1 MFRLNQLVR
10 RLAGMLWAGILF
22 IYTPLLRLF
31 GLAFG
36 HWQAPNW
43 VNIVSE
49 KVSPPVQRI
58 GQWSAR
64 HAALSLLIMVLAA
77 LALAA
82 PRLYKI
88 DWSGK
93 WRAMQS
99 VQPDRAEAMKSTVN
113 VSNPL
118 PSDLENGGKP
128 QPVVLQFSASVAPL
142 SLIGKE
148 AKDISVAPSIAGKWL
163 WVAANRLEFTPNE
176 EWPIDVD
183 YQVNFGTKAL
193 AAHIQSVS
201 EVTFHSPHF
210 EIKMNDAS
218 FYQDPVQLGSR
229 KAVFELRFSH
239 PVNPDT
245 LEKNLEL
252 LADTEAKTVFIKPG
266 DEKKLIVTYDKFR
279 LSATVMSESLRIPP
293 QTLSMAFKIKAGV
306 KAQRGGNATT
316 DDIVKALSVP
326 GLYSLDILE
335 MKQLMVTGDDGEPE
349 NVLQIST
356 GMAVNEKEMTRSISA
371 WLLPVTRGN
380 DEGGG
385 ENDQLAWS
393 DPAEVTD
400 LILKNS
406 TMVQL
411 LALPSEREN
420 SETHGFK
427 FKAEPGRML
436 FVRIKK
442 GLKSAGGYQLGVQR
456 DELFRIKRSAP
467 ELSIMSKG
475 SLLALSG
482 EKKLPLLVRDLP
494 GVRVEIGRLLPQQL
508 QHLVTQFGGDMSK
521 PEFSAGITAD
531 SLTERFEKKI
541 PLALKSGKTHY
552 ESINFAEY
560 LKADNT
566 DRRGIF
572 ILTVQGYDPAIQN
585 GEHNEVLDQ
594 PRYSDYE
601 GYEGEESEGGNAE
614 TDAEKIDP
622 STMRDRRLVI
632 VTDLGVIT
640 KQGLDGSRD
649 VFVQSIHDGNAVTGA
664 TVEVW
669 GRNGSVLLSK
679 TTDNTGSAH
688 LPSLAGFVRDKHPV
702 VLVVKKAGDLSF
714 LPINRQDRNLDLSRF
729 DVGGLHASGL
739 PNQMS
744 AYLFSDRGM
753 YRPGDTM
760 NIGIVAK
767 SSGWTQKLND
777 LPVEAEVIDARGLV
791 VRRQKLKLGAG
802 GMAEFTHATQE
813 SSPTGNYT
821 INLNLGRESVSAA
834 PSNVETPVLRLG
846 SLAVKVQE
854 FMPDRMKVAVHL
866 SRQTLAANEGWISP
880 KELTAKVNVQNLFG
894 TPAPERR
901 IEASLSLSP
910 SYPAFS
916 AYPEYSFFDPSR
928 AKEKFQTD
936 LATSTSDAQG
946 NAQLLLGLE
955 RYAQATY
962 QLHLLVKAFEPEG
975 GRSVA
980 AETTALVS
988 DLSYLIGHKAD
999 GDLSYVN
1006 RNSARSVNF
1015 IAIDSKAKRTA
1026 VSKLKLVRL
1035 ERRVVSVLV
1044 KQPNGLHRY
1053 ESKAT
1058 ETVLNETPF
1067 EIVNAG
1073 KNTLLATQ
1081 TPGNFVYQVRDENE
1095 VVLARVE
1102 YSVAGTANVSRSL
1115 DRNAELQLSLNKKD
1129 YKPGEDI
1136 EINIR
1141 APYVGAGLITI
1152 ERDKVLAHKWFRT
1165 TGTASVQKIMLP
1177 KDFEGNGYVTVQFA
1191 RDIASN
1197 EIFMSPMSYGV
1208 VPFVTNLA
1216 ARTNPIKLTAPTL
1229 VKPGQVVKMRL
1240 DSKVAS
1246 RAVVFAVDEGILQVA
1261 RYQTPDPLKFFFQKK
1276 ALEVTTQQT
1285 LDLILPEFKKL
1296 MNAAAPGGDAESALG
1311 KNLNPFKRKTDKPVV
1326 YWSGVV
1332 DVNGSKEFSYTV
1344 PENFN
1349 GSLRVMAVVIN
1360 DDTVGAATA
1369 TTMVRGDVILL
1380 PNLPVA
1386 ITPGDEVEIGVGV
1399 ANNHLGSGK
1408 DAPVTV
1414 SLTVTGGLEVVGNT
1428 QQVLKI
1434 SEKSEASTKFVLR
1447 AKSGEK
1453 ALLGSASVILTAQVK
1468 EAKARLSMD
1477 VSVRPASAYVT
1488 LVQTGIFKGKGE
1500 ISSQANMYTNLK
1512 RSEAAVSAS
1521 PWAFSS
1527 GLIQY
1532 LDVYPH
1538 GCTEQ
1543 ITSQI
1548 FPAVLI
1554 GTQAHLAKELLRG
1567 SGNTQLPDPRKS
1579 LDRYLALVRAR
1590 QGADGGF
1597 SMWPGGSSDL
1607 FATTYVV
1614 NLLLE
1619 AKAHQLAVPNDLLQK
1634 ANVYLQNSLAQNAS
1648 ERHLWRTQAYSAYL
1662 LTRQGIVTTAA
1673 LSNMRE
1679 AQVRDISNARS
1690 DSERKNLRSDLG
1702 AVYLAASYQLLK
1714 QDSIAK
1720 ELLEPAIDMLKNE
1733 IDHRRHWYWDY
1744 YYDPLVHS
1752 ASTVAIIAKH
1762 FPLRLKDLPQSYWER
1777 MSNIIRDGYYQSHSA
1792 SVVMLAVD
1800 AYASAAAQSAAG
1812 KVEISAIDIKGVNKA
1827 MELPKQLALATM
1839 TLPSDTA
1846 KLKLVNQ
1853 GDLPLFYS
1861 WAESGFERALPKE
1874 AKSQGMEIIHEFLNV
1889 KGVVVNEAQLG
1900 EELSVRVRVRAT
1912 DRRHLPAVALV
1923 DILPGGLEPVLNSAS
1938 DDSAPD
1944 APLWRRRLGGRSTWS
1959 IEYADIREDRVIFYG
1974 DVRGDWMEVSYK
1986 VRATNV
1992 GTFVVP
1998 AAYGEAMYEHRV
2010 FARSA
2015 AAAFKVTQAS
2025 K

>member
-1 MFRLNQLVR
+1 MNRLNQFVR
-10 RLAGMLWAGILF
+10 RYVGMLWTGIHF
-22 IYTPLLRLF
+22 ICTPLMRML
-31 GLAFG
+31 GLVFG
-36 HWQAPNW
+36 HWHAPEW
-43 VNIVSE
+43 LVAARA
-49 KVSPPVQRI
+49 KASPSLQRL
-58 GQWSAR
+58 GNWSAQQ
-64 HAALSLLIMVLAA
+64 AALSLLIVVIA
-77 LALAA
+77 LVALAA
-82 PRLYKI
+82 PRLQKI
-88 DWSGK
+88 DWQGK
-93 WRAMQS
+93 WRSLQS
-99 VQPDRAEAMKSTVN
+99 VQPDRAEAMKSDVK
-113 VSNPL
+113 VSNP
-118 PSDLENGGKP
+118 SAMDLENGGKP
-128 QPVVLQFSASVAPL
+128 QSVALRFSASVAPL

-148 AKDISVAPSIAGKWL
+148 AKDISISPTINGKWL
-163 WVAANRLEFTPNE
+163 WVAANRLEFTPND
-176 EWPIDVD
+176 EWPIDVE
-183 YQVNFGTKAL
+183 YRVNLGAKAL
-193 AAHIQSVS
+193 AAHIQSER
-201 EVTFHSPHF
+201 EVVFHSPRF
-210 EIKMNDAS
+210 EMKINEAS
-218 FYQDPVQLGSR
+218 FYQDPVQLSSR

-239 PVNPDT
+239 PVVPES
-245 LEKNLEL
+245 LEKSLEL
-252 LADTEAKTVFIKPG
+252 IADADAKIVFMKPG
-266 DEKKLIVTYDKFR
+266 DEKKLIVTYDKYR
-279 LSATVMSESLRIPP
+279 LTATVMSEPLRIPA
-293 QTLSMAFKIKAGV
+293 QTLSMALKIKAGV
-306 KAQRGGNATT
+306 KAQAGGNAIG
-316 DDIVKALSVP
+316 DDTLKAVSIP
-326 GLYSLDILE
+326 GLYSLDIAE
-335 MKQLMVTGDDGEPE
+335 MKQLVVTGDSGDPE
-349 NVLQIST
+349 NLLQIST
-356 GMAVNEKEMTRSISA
+356 GMAVNEKEMARSVNA
-371 WLLPVTRGN
+371 WLLPLTHEG
-380 DEGGG
+380 DEG
-385 ENDQLAWS
+385 ETQAWG
-393 DPAEVTD
+393 DPAEVTEQ
-400 LILKNS
+400 ILKS
-406 TMVQL
+406 ATPVPL

-420 SETHGFK
+420 SETHAFK
-427 FKAEPGRML
+427 FVAEPGRTL

-442 GLKSAGGYQLGVQR
+442 GLKSAGGYQLGAQR

-482 EKKLPLLVRDLP
+482 EKKLPLLIRDLP

-508 QHLVTQFGGDMSK
+508 QHLVTQSGGDMTK
-521 PEFSAGITAD
+521 PEFYSGITPD

-541 PLALKSGKTHY
+541 PLNLKAGKTHY
-552 ESINFAEY
+552 ESVNFGDY
-560 LKADNT
+560 LKADNS

-572 ILTVQGYDPAIQN
+572 ILTVQGYDPANAN
-585 GEHNEVLDQ
+585 GESSEALDQ
-594 PRYSDYE
+594 PRYSEYE
-601 GYEGEESEGGNAE
+601 GYEGEGEGEGDGYGAE
-614 TDAEKIDP
+614 VERVDP

-632 VTDLGVIT
+632 VTDLGIIA
-640 KQGLDGSRD
+640 KLGLDGSRE
-649 VFVQSIHDGNAVTGA
+649 VFVQSIQDGAAVANA

-669 GRNGSVLLSK
+669 GRNGSVLLSQ
-679 TTDNTGSAH
+679 TTDASGSAH

-714 LPINRQDRNLDLSRF
+714 LPLNRQDRNLDLSRF

-739 PNQMS
+739 PNQMT

-767 SSGWTQKLND
+767 SSGWAQKLTD
-777 LPVEAEVIDARGLV
+777 LPVEAEVVDARGLV
-791 VRRQKLKLGAG
+791 VRRQKLTLGVG
-802 GMAEFTHATQE
+802 GMAEFSHATQD

-821 INLNLGRESVSAA
+821 INLNLGRESASAA
-834 PSNVETPVLRLG
+834 PGNVETPVLRLG
-846 SLAVKVQE
+846 SLSVKVQE

-866 SRQTLAANEGWISP
+866 SREAAAANEGWISP
-880 KELTAKVNVQNLFG
+880 KELNAKVNVQNLFG

-910 SYPAFS
+910 AYPAFS
-916 AYPEYSFFDPSR
+916 AYADYSFFDPSR

-936 LATSTSDAQG
+936 LAKSTSDAQG
-946 NAQLLLGLE
+946 NAQLTLGLE

-988 DLSYLIGHKAD
+988 DLSYLIGYKAD
-999 GDLSYVN
+999 GDLSFVN

-1026 VSKLKLVRL
+1026 VPKLKLVRL

-1044 KQPNGLHRY
+1044 KQPNGLYRY
-1053 ESKAT
+1053 ESKPT
-1058 ETVLNETPF
+1058 ETVLNEAPF
-1067 EIVNAG
+1067 EVASAG

-1081 TPGNFVYQVRDENE
+1081 TPGNFVYQVRDADE

-1129 YKPGEDI
+1129 YKPGEEI
-1136 EINIR
+1136 EISIR

-1152 ERDKVLAHKWFRT
+1152 ERDKVLTHKWFRS
-1165 TGTASVQKIMLP
+1165 TGTASLQKITLP

-1208 VPFVTNLA
+1208 VPFVTNLS
-1216 ARTNPIKLTAPTL
+1216 ARTNPIKLIAPTL
-1229 VKPGQVVKMRL
+1229 VKPGQTVKMRL
-1240 DSKVAS
+1240 ESKVAS

-1276 ALEVTTQQT
+1276 ALEVSTQQT

-1296 MNAAAPGGDAESALG
+1296 MNAAAPGGDGESALG

-1332 DVNGSKEFSYTV
+1332 DVNGSKEFNYTV

-1349 GSLRVMAVVIN
+1349 GSLRIMAVVIN
-1360 DDTVGAATA
+1360 DDTAGAATA

-1386 ITPGDEVEIGVGV
+1386 ITPGDEVEIGLGV
-1399 ANNHLGSGK
+1399 ANNQLGSGK

-1414 SLTVTGGLEVVGNT
+1414 GLTVTGGLEVVGNA

-1434 SEKSEASTKFVLR
+1434 SEKSEASTKFVVR
-1447 AKSGEK
+1447 AKAGEK
-1453 ALLGSASVILTAQVK
+1453 ALLGSASVIFTAQVK
-1468 EAKARLSMD
+1468 EAKARLSTD
-1477 VSVRPASAYVT
+1477 ISVRPASAYVT

-1500 ISSQANMYTNLK
+1500 ISSQANMYANLK
-1512 RSEAAVSAS
+1512 RSEAAISAS
-1521 PWAFSS
+1521 PWAFTS

-1554 GTQAHLAKELLRG
+1554 GTQAHLAKELMRG
-1567 SGNTQLPDPRKS
+1567 SGNTALPDPRKS

-1634 ANVYLQNSLAQNAS
+1634 ANVYLQNGLAQSTND
-1648 ERHLWRTQAYSAYL
+1648 RHIWRTQAYSAYL
-1662 LTRQGIVTTAA
+1662 LTRQGVVTTAA
-1673 LSNMRE
+1673 LNNMRE
-1679 AQVRDISNARS
+1679 AQRRDINNARN
-1690 DSERKNLRSDLG
+1690 DNERENLRSDLG
-1702 AVYLAASYQLLK
+1702 AVYLAASFQLLK
-1714 QDSIAK
+1714 QDSVAK
-1720 ELLEPAIDMLKNE
+1720 EMLEPAIAMLKVE
-1733 IDHRRHWYWDY
+1733 TDYRRNWYWTY

-1762 FPLRLKDLPQSYWER
+1762 FPQRIKELPQSYWER
-1777 MSNIIRDGYYQSHSA
+1777 LSNIVRDGYYQSHSA

-1812 KVEISAIDIKGVNKA
+1812 KVEISALDAKGVSKA
-1827 MELPKQLALATM
+1827 MELPKQFALAAM
-1839 TLPSDTA
+1839 TLPPDTA

-1853 GDLPLFYS
+1853 GELGLFYS
-1861 WAESGFERALPKE
+1861 WAESGFERALPNE
-1874 AKSQGMEIIHEFLNV
+1874 AKSQGMEIIHEFLNA
-1889 KGVVVNEAQLG
+1889 KGVVVSEAQLG

-1912 DRRHLPAVALV
+1912 DRRDLPAVALV

-1938 DDSAPD
+1938 DDDAPD
-1944 APLWRRRLGGRSTWS
+1944 TPLWRRRLGGKSSWN

-1974 DVRGDWMEVSYK
+1974 NVYGDWMEVSYK

-1992 GTFVVP
+1992 GSFVVP

-2015 AAAFKVTQAS
+2015 AASFKVTPAS